1 MCINQ
6 IFEAKDTLAIISAIT
21 ALIAV
26 AVGPIV
32 SVYLSKRQIHAS
44 VVSSNR
50 QKWIDNLRDQL
61 SEVITSIRIL
71 CLHRS
76 MELIE
81 NTELNDR
88 IEKLVLLEAKINLL
102 LNPNEADH
110 KILSEIIHAAIDKIG
125 AGNEREKRVGAQKLL
140 KSLLLQSQHVLKR
153 EWERVKSG
161 D

>member
-1 MCINQ
+1 M
-6 IFEAKDTLAIISAIT
+6 DTSQISAVI
-21 ALIAV
+21 ALVAV
-26 AVGPIV
+26 VVGPIV
-32 SVYLSKRQIHAS
+32 SVYITKRQIHAS

-71 CLHRS
+71 SLHRS
-76 MELIE
+76 LEKIE
-81 NTELNDR
+81 NSELNDR

-110 KILSEIIHAAIDKIG
+110 KTLSGTIRKAIDTIG
-125 AGNEREKRVGAQKLL
+125 AGNEREKRMDAQELL
-140 KSLLLQSQHVLKR
+140 KSLLSQSQFVLKR
-153 EWERVKSG
+153 EWERVKRG